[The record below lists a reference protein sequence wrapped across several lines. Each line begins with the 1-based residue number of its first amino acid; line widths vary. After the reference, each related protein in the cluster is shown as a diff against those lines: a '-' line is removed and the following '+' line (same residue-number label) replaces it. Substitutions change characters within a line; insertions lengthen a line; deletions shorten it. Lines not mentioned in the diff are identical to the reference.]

1 MRSEKGNLTA
11 VILILAI
18 VLLLGVLGLLLLE
31 QTKHPTFS
39 KEEGQRNLTL
49 PAGYPLNPGGGPLT
63 SQPANVYWIA
73 DLVEKVL
80 PSVVHV
86 QTERVEKHP
95 GILKQ
100 FKKEK
105 ETIPSPFKDFFDDD
119 FQFFFGIPDVEQE
132 IPVSG
137 VGSGFII
144 SEDGYIVTNAHV
156 VKGAT
161 SIKVT
166 LHDHSQYTAKLVG
179 LDVPMDIAV
188 LKINAKGLP
197 SARLGDS
204 SKLRIGEPAI
214 AIGSPFGL
222 ESTVT
227 AGIISAIA
235 RDPRE
240 VGAPDASSQAIG
252 TRIRK
257 FIQTDAAINR
267 GNSGGPLINARG
279 EVIGVNQ
286 AIIAY
291 AGKIGFAIPI
301 NDVKGSIDQLI
312 KKGKVVYPGI
322 GVLVQDVTDEVIKQF
337 KLEVD
342 SGALVAQVNA
352 GAPADKAGIEP
363 GDVILQVGQ
372 VKIRNSNDLV
382 EEIQRHS
389 VGDKVTLLVA
399 KGGKKSRQVKVVV
412 VLEELKFEDAEAE
425 SE

>member
-1 MRSEKGNLTA
+1 MKGEKGNLTS

-18 VLLLGVLGLLLLE
+18 VLLLGVLGLVLLE
-31 QTKHPTFS
+31 QAKHPTLS
-39 KEEGQRNLTL
+39 KDSASNITL
-49 PAGYPLNPGGGPLT
+49 PAGYPVNSGGGAMT

-86 QTERVEKHP
+86 QTERIEKHP
-95 GILKQ
+95 KILKE
-100 FKKEK
+100 FRKER
-105 ETIPSPFKDFFDDD
+105 ENIPSPFKDFFDD
-119 FQFFFGIPDVEQE
+119 FEFFFGIPDIEQD

-144 SEDGYIVTNAHV
+144 SEDGYILTNAHV

-179 LDVPMDIAV
+179 MDVPMDIAV

-204 SKLRIGEPAI
+204 TKLRIGEPAI

-235 RDPRE
+235 RDPKE
-240 VGAPDASSQAIG
+240 VGAPDARSQAIG

-267 GNSGGPLINARG
+267 GNSGGPLINAKG

-301 NDVKGSIDQLI
+301 SDVKGSIDQLI

-322 GVLVQDVTDEVIKQF
+322 GVLVQDVTDEVKKQY

-342 SGALVAQVNA
+342 HGALVAQVNA

-363 GDVILQVGQ
+363 GDVILEVGK
-372 VKIRNSNDLV
+372 VKIKNSNELV
-382 EEIQRHS
+382 EEIQKHS

-399 KGGKKSRQVKVVV
+399 KGGKKSRQVKVAVI
-412 VLEELKFEDAEAE
+412 LEELKFEEQTTE